1 MSCHWLSCSIYA
13 CMVNVA
19 HSPVCRTCILR
30 FSSPNIECFQFM
42 LNVTCIAIIISPA
55 VPRPPLLFPP
65 SFVFLPYY
73 AGLTQHPV
81 FHISLSYLN
90 CSIEH
95 VSRLYLIHFAA
106 KFCPPF
112 LSPPPSVPLPFLS
125 PPPTVPLPPPSSMIV
140 KSFSPIHQGRPSG
153 MLLGPNP
160 LSVQLQFQH
169 MFGMV
174 SVLSILYSQFIE
186 FLTELQLIH
195 SSITLIEFHT
205 LLISL

>member
-1 MSCHWLSCSIYA
+1 MLLVH
-13 CMVNVA
+13 V
-19 HSPVCRTCILR
+19 
-30 FSSPNIECFQFM
+30 ECY
-42 LNVTCIAIIISPA
+42 LYSHISPA
-55 VPRPPLLFPP
+55 VPRPPFLFPP

-95 VSRLYLIHFAA
+95 VTRLYLIHFAA
-106 KFCPPF
+106 KFCPPFVSPPPSVPLPF

-125 PPPTVPLPPPSSMIV
+125 PPPSVSLPPPSSMIV

-153 MLLGPNP
+153 MLLGPTP
-160 LSVQLQFQH
+160 LSPCSSISSQFKH

-174 SVLSILYSQFIE
+174 SVLSILYFTVHRIFSQNC
-186 FLTELQLIH
+186 
-195 SSITLIEFHT
+195 S
-205 LLISL
+205 

>member
-1 MSCHWLSCSIYA
+1 MLLVH
-13 CMVNVA
+13 V
-19 HSPVCRTCILR
+19 
-30 FSSPNIECFQFM
+30 ECY
-42 LNVTCIAIIISPA
+42 LYSHISPA
-55 VPRPPLLFPP
+55 VPRPPFMFPP

-95 VSRLYLIHFAA
+95 VTRLYLIHFAA

-112 LSPPPSVPLPFLS
+112 LSPPPS
-125 PPPTVPLPPPSSMIV
+125 VPLPPPSSMIV

-153 MLLGPNP
+153 MLLGPTP
-160 LSVQLQFQH
+160 LSPCSSISSQFKH

-174 SVLSILYSQFIE
+174 SVLSILYFTVHRIFS
-186 FLTELQLIH
+186 H
-195 SSITLIEFHT
+195 NCS
-205 LLISL
+205 